1 MATIF
6 QRKGRKCWYINYV
19 INTEYG
25 PRKILKAL
33 NTTDRIL
40 AKQKKREIETAIEK
54 GLHVE
59 YRNMTVEDLFLSY
72 KADKR
77 FRKKLTNDNEFY
89 TLDAFVESVAKKY
102 LRAITEND
110 ARAFLKKYELK
121 ANVTFK
127 NILGVIKRF
136 FKFAVDREL
145 LYRNPAA
152 RIKAKKI
159 EKCAP
164 KFFGDDDYLKIEGA
178 AEGHALFPMIVT
190 ARYTGLRLGELIHL
204 EWEDF
209 DWGLKQIHVKNKSKF
224 NFSIKNSQERTV
236 PFCEQYHDKMLPY
249 IKEEGLCFP
258 VCAGRTKGGLY
269 TAQGPKKALKGI
281 FKGAGI
287 QNSRRLGWHW
297 FRKTFASRLVENG
310 ISLKKV
316 SNWLGHS
323 SVLVTEIYAGLA
335 PQYDA
340 DIEKLNIPKR
350 KKDKKDKNSANAK
363 TKTKMRE
370 TKGNS
375 LLETNRYPKS
385 LSIDDLGANN
395 KNSDRRNYRSLFEIE
410 KGGRRELNPR
420 PQDPQSCALTN

>member
-25 PRKILKAL
+25 PRKVLKAL
-33 NTTDRIL
+33 DTTDRTV

-54 GLHVE
+54 ELHVE
-59 YRNMTVEDLFLSY
+59 CGNMKIEDLSLSY

-77 FRKKLTNDNEFY
+77 FRKELTNNNEY
-89 TLDAFVESVAKKY
+89 YVLDAFVKSVAGKTLKV
-102 LRAITEND
+102 ITEND
-110 ARAFLKKYELK
+110 IRAFLRKYEVK
-121 ANVTFK
+121 SNVTYK
-127 NILGVIKRF
+127 NVLGVVRRF
-136 FKFAVDREL
+136 FKFAIDREL
-145 LYRNPAA
+145 LLKNPTA
-152 RIKAKKI
+152 RIKTKKI

-164 KFFGDDDYLKIEGA
+164 RFFGDDDYLKIETA
-178 AEGHALFPMIVT
+178 AKGHPLYPMIVT

-209 DWGLKQIHVKNKSKF
+209 DWDRKQIHVKNKSKF

-236 PFCEQYHDKMLPY
+236 PFCEQYRKKMWPF
-249 IKEEGLCFP
+249 IKKEGLCFP

-269 TAQGPKKALKGI
+269 SVQGPKKALKGI
-281 FKGAGI
+281 FKGAKI
-287 QNSRRLGWHW
+287 QDSCRLGWHW

-350 KKDKKDKNSANAK
+350 KKDKKDKNSTNTK

-370 TKGNS
+370 TEGNS

-385 LSIDDLGANN
+385 LSIDVLGVNN
-395 KNSDRRNYRSLFEIE
+395 KNSDRRNYRPLFEIE
-410 KGGRRELNPR
+410 KGGRRKLNPR